1 MALEL
6 VVSDSGML
14 AKLVLSVIIG
24 SAIGLAREMQNKPAG
39 MRTGSLICLGAAL
52 LTMLSISVTFLS
64 VVSAGVVI
72 GAGVLGA
79 ALLLNSKEKA
89 AGLAGAAELWALVAV
104 GVALGAGSYFAAAA
118 TAVFMVIILYIS
130 DAIGAKRRKS

>member
-6 VVSDSGML
+6 VVSDSGL
-14 AKLVLSVIIG
+14 LIKLVLSAIIG
-24 SAIGLAREMQNKPAG
+24 SAIGLARDMQNKPAG

-64 VVSAGVVI
+64 MVSAGVVI

-79 ALLLNSKEKA
+79 AWIVKEKA
-89 AGLAGAAELWALVAV
+89 AGLAVAAELWALVAV
-104 GVALGAGSYFAAAA
+104 GVAIGAGSYFAAAA
-118 TAVFMVIILYIS
+118 TAVFMILILYIS
-130 DAIGAKRRKS
+130 DTIGAKRRKS